1 MDKEQLSMG
10 KKYYTITYGCQM
22 NESDTER
29 INGQLE
35 ELGYR
40 PAEEME
46 DADIVIMNTCSV
58 RQNAEEK
65 VYGKIGEIKKLKDKN
80 PDMLLGIAGCMAQE
94 NKGKLIVALEGAWQ
108 PWSFHDES
116 DTLVGYD
123 VEVSRAIA
131 EKLGVEPEYVESDWD
146 SLFAG
151 LDAGRYDIVCNGV
164 EVTDERAKTYD
175 FTEPYGYIHTAL
187 AVRKDNDE
195 ITSFEDLK
203 GKTTANSLASTYMEL
218 AESYGATVQ
227 GIDTLE
233 ETIQLLTAGRID
245 ATLNADVSFYDYLN
259 VHPDADFKLVAQT
272 EDASHVA
279 IPLRKGDA
287 SATLLDAINTAIEEL
302 RADGTLKELSEKYFG
317 QDISAEN

>member
-1 MDKEQLSMG
+1 MKRRTFISLMSVMAAAGVLTLSGCSNSSGSTAASGTAASVAPAAGDQLSN
-10 KKYYTITYGCQM
+10 IQ
-22 NESDTER
+22 S
-29 INGQLE
+29 
-35 ELGYR
+35 
-40 PAEEME
+40 
-46 DADIVIMNTCSV
+46 S
-58 RQNAEEK
+58 
-65 VYGKIGEIKKLKDKN
+65 
-80 PDMLLGIAGCMAQE
+80 
-94 NKGKLIVALEGAWQ
+94 GKLIVALEGAWQ
-108 PWSFHDES
+108 PWSYHDES

-151 LDAGRYDIVCNGV
+151 LDAGRFDMVCNGV
-164 EVTDERAKTYD
+164 EVTDERALTYD
-175 FTEPYGYIHTAL
+175 FTTPYGYIHTAL

-195 ITSFEDLK
+195 IKTFEDLK

-233 ETIQLLTAGRID
+233 ETIQLLAAGRID

-259 VHPDADFKLVAQT
+259 VHPDADFKIVAQT

-279 IPLRKGDA
+279 IPLRKGDN
-287 SATLLDAINTAIEEL
+287 SATLLEAVNNAIDEL

>member
-1 MDKEQLSMG
+1 MKRRTFISMMSVMAAAGVLTLSGCSNSSTSTAASAGASSAADSAADQLAAIHAS
-10 KKYYTITYGCQM
+10 
-22 NESDTER
+22 
-29 INGQLE
+29 
-35 ELGYR
+35 
-40 PAEEME
+40 
-46 DADIVIMNTCSV
+46 
-58 RQNAEEK
+58 
-65 VYGKIGEIKKLKDKN
+65 
-80 PDMLLGIAGCMAQE
+80 
-94 NKGKLIVALEGAWQ
+94 GKLIVALEGAWQ
-108 PWSFHDES
+108 PWSYHDES

-151 LDAGRYDIVCNGV
+151 LDAGRFDMVCNGV
-164 EVTDERAKTYD
+164 EVTDERALTYD
-175 FTEPYGYIHTAL
+175 FTTPYGYIHTAL

-195 ITSFEDLK
+195 IKTFEDLK

-233 ETIQLLTAGRID
+233 ETIQLLAAGRID

-259 VHPDADFKLVAQT
+259 VHPDADFKIVAQT

-279 IPLRKGDA
+279 IPLRKGDN
-287 SATLLDAINTAIEEL
+287 SATLLEAVNNAIDEL
-302 RADGTLKELSEKYFG
+302 RADGTLKELGEKYFG
-317 QDISAEN
+317 QDISSEN

>member
-1 MDKEQLSMG
+1 MKRRTFISMMSVMAAAGVLTLSGCSNSSTSTAASAGASSAAGSAADQLTAIQAS
-10 KKYYTITYGCQM
+10 
-22 NESDTER
+22 
-29 INGQLE
+29 
-35 ELGYR
+35 
-40 PAEEME
+40 
-46 DADIVIMNTCSV
+46 
-58 RQNAEEK
+58 
-65 VYGKIGEIKKLKDKN
+65 
-80 PDMLLGIAGCMAQE
+80 
-94 NKGKLIVALEGAWQ
+94 GKLIVALEGAWQ
-108 PWSFHDES
+108 PWSYHDES

-151 LDAGRYDIVCNGV
+151 LDAGRFDMVCNGM
-164 EVTDERAKTYD
+164 EVTDERALTYD
-175 FTEPYGYIHTAL
+175 FTTPYGYIHTAL

-195 ITSFEDLK
+195 IKAFEDLK

-218 AESYGATVQ
+218 AESYGANVQ

-233 ETIQLLTAGRID
+233 ETIQLLAAGRID

-259 VHPDADFKLVAQT
+259 VHPDADFKIVAQT

-279 IPLRKGDA
+279 IPLRKGDN
-287 SATLLDAINTAIEEL
+287 SATLLEAVNNAIDEL

-317 QDISAEN
+317 QDISSEN

>member
-1 MDKEQLSMG
+1 MKRRTFISLMSVMAAAGVLS
-10 KKYYTITYGCQM
+10 
-22 NESDTER
+22 
-29 INGQLE
+29 L
-35 ELGYR
+35 
-40 PAEEME
+40 
-46 DADIVIMNTCSV
+46 
-58 RQNAEEK
+58 
-65 VYGKIGEIKKLKDKN
+65 
-80 PDMLLGIAGCMAQE
+80 AGCSSNTSAPTASSTAASASAAAA
-94 NKGKLIVALEGAWQ
+94 NKLEAIQSNGKLVIALEGAWQ

-151 LDAGRYDIVCNGV
+151 LDAGRYDLVCNGV
-164 EVTDERAKTYD
+164 EVTEERAKTYN
-175 FTEPYGYIHTAL
+175 FTTPYGYIHTAL
-187 AVRKDNDE
+187 AVRKDNED
-195 ITSFEDLK
+195 IKSFEDLA

-245 ATLNADVSFYDYLN
+245 ATLNANVSFYDYLN

-279 IPLRKGDA
+279 IPIVKSED
-287 SATLLDAINTAIEEL
+287 SSFLDALNSAIDEL
-302 RADGTLKELSEKYFG
+302 RANGTLKELGEKYFG
-317 QDISAEN
+317 QDISSEN

>member
-1 MDKEQLSMG
+1 MKRRTFISMMSVMAAAGVLTLSGCSNSSTSTAASAGASSAAGSSADQLAAIQAS
-10 KKYYTITYGCQM
+10 
-22 NESDTER
+22 
-29 INGQLE
+29 
-35 ELGYR
+35 
-40 PAEEME
+40 
-46 DADIVIMNTCSV
+46 
-58 RQNAEEK
+58 
-65 VYGKIGEIKKLKDKN
+65 
-80 PDMLLGIAGCMAQE
+80 
-94 NKGKLIVALEGAWQ
+94 GKLIVALEGAWQ
-108 PWSFHDES
+108 PWSYHDES

-151 LDAGRYDIVCNGV
+151 LDAGRFDMVCNGV
-164 EVTDERAKTYD
+164 EVTDERALTYD
-175 FTEPYGYIHTAL
+175 FTTPYGYIHTAL

-195 ITSFEDLK
+195 IKTFEDLK
-203 GKTTANSLASTYMEL
+203 GKTTANSLASTYMEM

-233 ETIQLLTAGRID
+233 ETIQLLAAGRID

-259 VHPDADFKLVAQT
+259 VHPDADFKIVAQT

-279 IPLRKGDA
+279 IPLRKGDN
-287 SATLLDAINTAIEEL
+287 SATLLEAVNNAIDEL

-317 QDISAEN
+317 QDISSEN

>member
-1 MDKEQLSMG
+1 MKRRTFISMMSVMAAAGVLTLSGCSNSSTSTAASAGTSSAAGSAADQLAAIQAS
-10 KKYYTITYGCQM
+10 
-22 NESDTER
+22 
-29 INGQLE
+29 
-35 ELGYR
+35 
-40 PAEEME
+40 
-46 DADIVIMNTCSV
+46 
-58 RQNAEEK
+58 
-65 VYGKIGEIKKLKDKN
+65 
-80 PDMLLGIAGCMAQE
+80 
-94 NKGKLIVALEGAWQ
+94 GKLIVALEGAWQ
-108 PWSFHDES
+108 PWSYHDES

-151 LDAGRYDIVCNGV
+151 LDAGRFDMVCNGV
-164 EVTDERAKTYD
+164 EVTDERALTYD
-175 FTEPYGYIHTAL
+175 FTTPYGYIHTAL

-195 ITSFEDLK
+195 IKTFEDLN

-218 AESYGATVQ
+218 AESYGANVQ

-233 ETIQLLTAGRID
+233 ETIQLLAAGRID

-259 VHPDADFKLVAQT
+259 VHPDANFKIVAQT

-279 IPLRKGDA
+279 IPLRKSDN
-287 SATLLDAINTAIEEL
+287 SATLLEAVNNAIDEL

-317 QDISAEN
+317 QDISSEN

>member
-1 MDKEQLSMG
+1 MKRRTFISLM
-10 KKYYTITYGCQM
+10 
-22 NESDTER
+22 
-29 INGQLE
+29 
-35 ELGYR
+35 
-40 PAEEME
+40 
-46 DADIVIMNTCSV
+46 SV
-58 RQNAEEK
+58 MAAAG
-65 VYGKIGEIKKLKDKN
+65 VLT
-80 PDMLLGIAGCMAQE
+80 LAGCSSNSGSSAAASGAASSAASTGAADQLAAIQT
-94 NKGKLIVALEGAWQ
+94 NGKLVVALEGAWQ
-108 PWSFHDES
+108 LWSYHDES

-151 LDAGRYDIVCNGV
+151 LDAGRFDIVCNGV

-175 FTEPYGYIHTAL
+175 FTTPYGYIHTAL
-187 AVRKDNDE
+187 AVRKDNED
-195 ITSFEDLK
+195 IKSFEDLK

-279 IPLRKGDA
+279 IPVRKGDDSA
-287 SATLLDAINTAIEEL
+287 SLLEAINTAIEEL
-302 RADGTLKELSEKYFG
+302 RADGTLKALGEKYFG
-317 QDISAEN
+317 QDISSEN

>member
-1 MDKEQLSMG
+1 MKRRTFISLMSVMAAAGVLTLSGCSNSSGSTAASGTAASVAPAAGDQLSN
-10 KKYYTITYGCQM
+10 IQ
-22 NESDTER
+22 S
-29 INGQLE
+29 
-35 ELGYR
+35 
-40 PAEEME
+40 
-46 DADIVIMNTCSV
+46 S
-58 RQNAEEK
+58 
-65 VYGKIGEIKKLKDKN
+65 
-80 PDMLLGIAGCMAQE
+80 
-94 NKGKLIVALEGAWQ
+94 GKLIVALEGAWQ

-116 DTLVGYD
+116 DALVGYD

-164 EVTDERAKTYD
+164 EVTDERAKTYG

-187 AVRKDNDE
+187 AVRQDNED

-279 IPLRKGDA
+279 IPLRKADA

>member
-1 MDKEQLSMG
+1 MKRRTFISLM
-10 KKYYTITYGCQM
+10 
-22 NESDTER
+22 
-29 INGQLE
+29 
-35 ELGYR
+35 
-40 PAEEME
+40 
-46 DADIVIMNTCSV
+46 SV
-58 RQNAEEK
+58 MAAAG
-65 VYGKIGEIKKLKDKN
+65 VLT
-80 PDMLLGIAGCMAQE
+80 LAGCSSNSGSSSAAAGTASSTAGPAKLDQLGTIKY
-94 NKGKLIVALEGAWQ
+94 NGKLFVALEGAWQ
-108 PWSFHDES
+108 PWSYHDES

-151 LDAGRYDIVCNGV
+151 LDAGRIDLVCNGV
-164 EVTDERAKTYD
+164 EVTDERSKTYD
-175 FTEPYGYIHTAL
+175 FTTPYGYIHTAL
-187 AVRKDNDE
+187 AVRKDNED
-195 ITSFEDLK
+195 IKSFEDLN

-259 VHPDADFKLVAQT
+259 VHPDADFKIVAQT

-279 IPLRKGDA
+279 IPLRKGDDSA
-287 SATLLDAINTAIEEL
+287 SLLEAINTAIDEL

-317 QDISAEN
+317 QDISSEN

>member
-1 MDKEQLSMG
+1 MKRRTFISLMGVMAAAGVLSL
-10 KKYYTITYGCQM
+10 TGC
-22 NESDTER
+22 SSKDTASSTA
-29 INGQLE
+29 G
-35 ELGYR
+35 
-40 PAEEME
+40 PAPL
-46 DADIVIMNTCSV
+46 N
-58 RQNAEEK
+58 
-65 VYGKIGEIKKLKDKN
+65 KLDSIQKS
-80 PDMLLGIAGCMAQE
+80 
-94 NKGKLIVALEGAWQ
+94 GKLVVALEGAWQ
-108 PWSFHDES
+108 PWSYHDSS

-151 LDAGRYDIVCNGV
+151 LDAGRYDMVCNGV
-164 EVTDERAKTYD
+164 EVTEERAKTYA
-175 FTEPYGYIHTAL
+175 FTTPYGYIHTAL
-187 AVRKDNDE
+187 AVRKDNED
-195 ITSFEDLK
+195 IHSFEDLK

-272 EDASHVA
+272 AEASHVA
-279 IPLRKGDA
+279 IPVLKSEDTA
-287 SATLLDAINTAIEEL
+287 YLDALNTAIEEL
-302 RADGTLKELSEKYFG
+302 RADGTLKTLSEKYFG
-317 QDISAEN
+317 QDISSEN

>member
-1 MDKEQLSMG
+1 MKRRTFISLM
-10 KKYYTITYGCQM
+10 
-22 NESDTER
+22 
-29 INGQLE
+29 
-35 ELGYR
+35 
-40 PAEEME
+40 
-46 DADIVIMNTCSV
+46 SV
-58 RQNAEEK
+58 MAAAG
-65 VYGKIGEIKKLKDKN
+65 VLT
-80 PDMLLGIAGCMAQE
+80 LAGCSSNSGSSAAASGAASSAASTGAADQLAAIQT
-94 NKGKLIVALEGAWQ
+94 NGKLVVALEGAWQ
-108 PWSFHDES
+108 PWSYHDES

-123 VEVSRAIA
+123 VEVSRAFA

-151 LDAGRYDIVCNGV
+151 LDAGRFDIVCNGV

-175 FTEPYGYIHTAL
+175 FTTPYGYIHTAL
-187 AVRKDNDE
+187 AVRKDNED
-195 ITSFEDLK
+195 IKSFEDLK

-279 IPLRKGDA
+279 IPVRKGDDSA
-287 SATLLDAINTAIEEL
+287 SLLEAINTAIEEL
-302 RADGTLKELSEKYFG
+302 RADGTLKALGEKYFG
-317 QDISAEN
+317 QDISSED

>member
-1 MDKEQLSMG
+1 MKRRTFISLMSVMAAAGVLTLSGCSSSNNGASSAASGSAASTGAADQLANIQS
-10 KKYYTITYGCQM
+10 
-22 NESDTER
+22 S
-29 INGQLE
+29 
-35 ELGYR
+35 
-40 PAEEME
+40 
-46 DADIVIMNTCSV
+46 
-58 RQNAEEK
+58 
-65 VYGKIGEIKKLKDKN
+65 
-80 PDMLLGIAGCMAQE
+80 
-94 NKGKLIVALEGAWQ
+94 GKLVVALEGAWQ
-108 PWSFHDES
+108 PWSYHDES

-151 LDAGRYDIVCNGV
+151 LDAGRFDIVCNGV
-164 EVTDERAKTYD
+164 EVTDERAKTYN
-175 FTEPYGYIHTAL
+175 FTTPYGYIHTAL
-187 AVRKDNDE
+187 AVRKDNED
-195 ITSFEDLK
+195 IKSFEDLK

-279 IPLRKGDA
+279 IPVRKGDDSA
-287 SATLLDAINTAIEEL
+287 SLLEAINTAIEEL
-302 RADGTLKELSEKYFG
+302 RADGTLKALGEKYFG
-317 QDISAEN
+317 QDISSED

>member
-1 MDKEQLSMG
+1 MKRRTFISMMSVMAAAGVLTLSGCSNSSTSTAASSGASSAAGSTADQLA
-10 KKYYTITYGCQM
+10 TIQA
-22 NESDTER
+22 S
-29 INGQLE
+29 
-35 ELGYR
+35 
-40 PAEEME
+40 
-46 DADIVIMNTCSV
+46 
-58 RQNAEEK
+58 
-65 VYGKIGEIKKLKDKN
+65 
-80 PDMLLGIAGCMAQE
+80 
-94 NKGKLIVALEGAWQ
+94 GKLIVALEGAWQ
-108 PWSFHDES
+108 PWSYHDES

-151 LDAGRYDIVCNGV
+151 LDAGRFDMVCNGV
-164 EVTDERAKTYD
+164 EVTDERALTYD
-175 FTEPYGYIHTAL
+175 FTTPYGYIHTAL

-195 ITSFEDLK
+195 IKTFEDLK

-233 ETIQLLTAGRID
+233 ETIQLLAAGRID

-259 VHPDADFKLVAQT
+259 VHPDADFKIVAQT

-279 IPLRKGDA
+279 IPLRKGDN
-287 SATLLDAINTAIEEL
+287 SATLLEAVNNAIDEL

-317 QDISAEN
+317 QDISSEN

>member
-1 MDKEQLSMG
+1 MRRRTFISMMGVMAAAGVLTLAGCSSNSSSAASSAAGSAVSGSASSAAAADDQLSA
-10 KKYYTITYGCQM
+10 I
-22 NESDTER
+22 
-29 INGQLE
+29 
-35 ELGYR
+35 
-40 PAEEME
+40 
-46 DADIVIMNTCSV
+46 
-58 RQNAEEK
+58 QNR
-65 VYGKIGEIKKLKDKN
+65 GT
-80 PDMLLGIAGCMAQE
+80 
-94 NKGKLIVALEGAWQ
+94 LIVALEGAWQ
-108 PWSFHDES
+108 PWSFHDAS

-131 EKLGVEPEYVESDWD
+131 EKLGVEPDYVESDWD

-151 LDAGRYDIVCNGV
+151 LDAGRYDLVCNGV
-164 EVTDERAKTYD
+164 EVTEERAKTYD
-175 FTEPYGYIHTAL
+175 FTTPYGYIHTAL
-187 AVRKDNDE
+187 AVKKDNDT

-259 VHPDADFKLVAQT
+259 VHPDADFKIVAQT
-272 EDASHVA
+272 EEASHVA

-287 SATLLDAINTAIEEL
+287 SATLLEAINNAIDEL

-317 QDISAEN
+317 QDISSEN

>member
-1 MDKEQLSMG
+1 MKRRTFISMMSVMAAAGILTLSGCSNSSTTSTAASSGASSAAGSSADQLAAIQAS
-10 KKYYTITYGCQM
+10 
-22 NESDTER
+22 
-29 INGQLE
+29 
-35 ELGYR
+35 
-40 PAEEME
+40 
-46 DADIVIMNTCSV
+46 
-58 RQNAEEK
+58 
-65 VYGKIGEIKKLKDKN
+65 
-80 PDMLLGIAGCMAQE
+80 
-94 NKGKLIVALEGAWQ
+94 GKLIVALEGAWQ
-108 PWSFHDES
+108 PWSYHDES

-151 LDAGRYDIVCNGV
+151 LDAGRFDMVCNGV
-164 EVTDERAKTYD
+164 EVTDERALTYD
-175 FTEPYGYIHTAL
+175 FTTPYGYIHTAL

-195 ITSFEDLK
+195 IKTFEDLK

-259 VHPDADFKLVAQT
+259 VHPDADFKIVAQT

-279 IPLRKGDA
+279 IPLRKGDN
-287 SATLLDAINTAIEEL
+287 SATLLEAVNNAIDEL

-317 QDISAEN
+317 QDSSSDN

>member
-1 MDKEQLSMG
+1 MKRRTFISMMSVMAAAGVLTLSGCSNSSTSTAASAGASSAAGSAADQLAAIQAS
-10 KKYYTITYGCQM
+10 
-22 NESDTER
+22 
-29 INGQLE
+29 
-35 ELGYR
+35 
-40 PAEEME
+40 
-46 DADIVIMNTCSV
+46 
-58 RQNAEEK
+58 
-65 VYGKIGEIKKLKDKN
+65 
-80 PDMLLGIAGCMAQE
+80 
-94 NKGKLIVALEGAWQ
+94 GKLIVALEGAWQ
-108 PWSFHDES
+108 PWSYHDES

-151 LDAGRYDIVCNGV
+151 LDAGRFDMVCNGV
-164 EVTDERAKTYD
+164 EVTDERALTYD
-175 FTEPYGYIHTAL
+175 FTTPYGYIHTAL

-195 ITSFEDLK
+195 IKTFEDLK

-233 ETIQLLTAGRID
+233 ETIQLLAAGRID

-259 VHPDADFKLVAQT
+259 VHPDADFKIVAQT
-272 EDASHVA
+272 KDASHVA
-279 IPLRKGDA
+279 IPLRKSDN
-287 SATLLDAINTAIEEL
+287 SATLLEAVNNAIDEL

-317 QDISAEN
+317 QDISSEN

>member
-1 MDKEQLSMG
+1 MKRRTFISLMSVMAAAGVLTLSGCSNSSSSIAASGTAASVAPAASDQLSS
-10 KKYYTITYGCQM
+10 IQ
-22 NESDTER
+22 S
-29 INGQLE
+29 
-35 ELGYR
+35 
-40 PAEEME
+40 
-46 DADIVIMNTCSV
+46 S
-58 RQNAEEK
+58 
-65 VYGKIGEIKKLKDKN
+65 
-80 PDMLLGIAGCMAQE
+80 
-94 NKGKLIVALEGAWQ
+94 GKLIVALEGAWQ

-175 FTEPYGYIHTAL
+175 FTEPYGYIRTAL
-187 AVRKDNDE
+187 AVRKDNED

-287 SATLLDAINTAIEEL
+287 SATLLEAINTAIEEL
-302 RADGTLKELSEKYFG
+302 RADGTLKELGEKYFG

>member
-1 MDKEQLSMG
+1 MKRRTFISMMSVMAAAGVLTLSGCSNSSTSTAASSGASSAADSAADQLAAIQAS
-10 KKYYTITYGCQM
+10 
-22 NESDTER
+22 
-29 INGQLE
+29 
-35 ELGYR
+35 
-40 PAEEME
+40 
-46 DADIVIMNTCSV
+46 
-58 RQNAEEK
+58 
-65 VYGKIGEIKKLKDKN
+65 
-80 PDMLLGIAGCMAQE
+80 
-94 NKGKLIVALEGAWQ
+94 GKLIVALEGAWQ
-108 PWSFHDES
+108 PWSYHDES

-151 LDAGRYDIVCNGV
+151 LDAGRFDMVCNGV
-164 EVTDERAKTYD
+164 EVTDERALTYD
-175 FTEPYGYIHTAL
+175 FTTPYGYIHTAL
-187 AVRKDNDE
+187 SVRKDNDE
-195 ITSFEDLK
+195 IKTFEDLK

-233 ETIQLLTAGRID
+233 ETIQLLAAGRID

-259 VHPDADFKLVAQT
+259 VHPDANFKIVAQT

-279 IPLRKGDA
+279 IPLRKGDN
-287 SATLLDAINTAIEEL
+287 SVTLLEAVNNAIDEL

-317 QDISAEN
+317 QDISSEN

>member
-1 MDKEQLSMG
+1 MKRRTFISMMSVMAAAGVLTLSGCSSSSTSTAASAGASSAAGSAADQLAAIQAS
-10 KKYYTITYGCQM
+10 
-22 NESDTER
+22 
-29 INGQLE
+29 
-35 ELGYR
+35 
-40 PAEEME
+40 
-46 DADIVIMNTCSV
+46 
-58 RQNAEEK
+58 
-65 VYGKIGEIKKLKDKN
+65 
-80 PDMLLGIAGCMAQE
+80 
-94 NKGKLIVALEGAWQ
+94 GKLIVALEGAWQ
-108 PWSFHDES
+108 PWSYHDES

-151 LDAGRYDIVCNGV
+151 LDAGRFDMVCNGV
-164 EVTDERAKTYD
+164 EVTDERALTYD
-175 FTEPYGYIHTAL
+175 FTTPYGYIHTAL
-187 AVRKDNDE
+187 AVRKDNNE
-195 ITSFEDLK
+195 IKTFEDLK

-272 EDASHVA
+272 AEASHVA
-279 IPLRKGDA
+279 IPVLKSEDTA
-287 SATLLDAINTAIEEL
+287 YLDALNTAIDEL

-317 QDISAEN
+317 QDISSEN

>member
-1 MDKEQLSMG
+1 MKRRTFISMMSVMAAAGVLTLSGCSNSSTSTAASAGASSAANSSADQLAAIQAS
-10 KKYYTITYGCQM
+10 
-22 NESDTER
+22 
-29 INGQLE
+29 
-35 ELGYR
+35 
-40 PAEEME
+40 
-46 DADIVIMNTCSV
+46 
-58 RQNAEEK
+58 
-65 VYGKIGEIKKLKDKN
+65 
-80 PDMLLGIAGCMAQE
+80 
-94 NKGKLIVALEGAWQ
+94 GKLIVALEGAWQ
-108 PWSFHDES
+108 PWSYHDES

-151 LDAGRYDIVCNGV
+151 LDAGRFDMVCNGV
-164 EVTDERAKTYD
+164 EVTDERALTYA
-175 FTEPYGYIHTAL
+175 FTTPYGYIHTAL

-195 ITSFEDLK
+195 IKTFEDLK

-233 ETIQLLTAGRID
+233 ETIQLLAAGRID

-259 VHPDADFKLVAQT
+259 VHPDADFKIVAQT

-279 IPLRKGDA
+279 IPLRKGDN
-287 SATLLDAINTAIEEL
+287 SATLLEAVNNAIDEL
-302 RADGTLKELSEKYFG
+302 HADGTLKELGEKYFG
-317 QDISAEN
+317 QDISSEN

>member
-1 MDKEQLSMG
+1 MKRRTFISLM
-10 KKYYTITYGCQM
+10 
-22 NESDTER
+22 
-29 INGQLE
+29 
-35 ELGYR
+35 
-40 PAEEME
+40 
-46 DADIVIMNTCSV
+46 SV
-58 RQNAEEK
+58 MAAAG
-65 VYGKIGEIKKLKDKN
+65 VLT
-80 PDMLLGIAGCMAQE
+80 LAGCSSKSGSSAAASGAASSAASTGAADQLAAIQT
-94 NKGKLIVALEGAWQ
+94 NGKLVVALEGAWQ
-108 PWSFHDES
+108 PWSYHDES

-151 LDAGRYDIVCNGV
+151 LDAGRFDIVCNGV

-175 FTEPYGYIHTAL
+175 FTTPYGYIHTAL
-187 AVRKDNDE
+187 AVRKDNED
-195 ITSFEDLK
+195 IKSFEDLK

-279 IPLRKGDA
+279 IPVRKGNDSA
-287 SATLLDAINTAIEEL
+287 SLLEAINTAIDEL
-302 RADGTLKELSEKYFG
+302 RADGTLKALGEKYFG
-317 QDISAEN
+317 QDISSEN

>member
-1 MDKEQLSMG
+1 MKRRTFISMMSVMAAAGVLTLSGCSNSSTSTAASAGASSAAGSAADQLAAIQAS
-10 KKYYTITYGCQM
+10 
-22 NESDTER
+22 
-29 INGQLE
+29 
-35 ELGYR
+35 
-40 PAEEME
+40 
-46 DADIVIMNTCSV
+46 
-58 RQNAEEK
+58 
-65 VYGKIGEIKKLKDKN
+65 
-80 PDMLLGIAGCMAQE
+80 
-94 NKGKLIVALEGAWQ
+94 GKLIVALEGAWQ
-108 PWSFHDES
+108 PWSYHDES

-151 LDAGRYDIVCNGV
+151 LDAGRFDMVCNGV
-164 EVTDERAKTYD
+164 EVTDERALTYD
-175 FTEPYGYIHTAL
+175 FTTPYGYIHTAL

-195 ITSFEDLK
+195 IKTFEDLK

-233 ETIQLLTAGRID
+233 ETIQLLAAGRID

-259 VHPDADFKLVAQT
+259 VHPNADFKIVAQT

-279 IPLRKGDA
+279 IPLRKGDN
-287 SATLLDAINTAIEEL
+287 SATLLEAVNNAIDEL
-302 RADGTLKELSEKYFG
+302 RADGTLKELGEKYFG
-317 QDISAEN
+317 QDISSEN

>member
-1 MDKEQLSMG
+1 MKRRTFISMLSVMAAAGVLTLSGCSNSSTTTAASSGASSAAGSSADQLAAIQVS
-10 KKYYTITYGCQM
+10 
-22 NESDTER
+22 
-29 INGQLE
+29 
-35 ELGYR
+35 
-40 PAEEME
+40 
-46 DADIVIMNTCSV
+46 
-58 RQNAEEK
+58 
-65 VYGKIGEIKKLKDKN
+65 
-80 PDMLLGIAGCMAQE
+80 
-94 NKGKLIVALEGAWQ
+94 GKLIVALEGAWQ
-108 PWSFHDES
+108 PWSYHDES

-151 LDAGRYDIVCNGV
+151 LDAGRFDMVCNGV
-164 EVTDERAKTYD
+164 EVTDERALTYD
-175 FTEPYGYIHTAL
+175 FTTPYGYIHTAL

-195 ITSFEDLK
+195 IKTFEDLK

-233 ETIQLLTAGRID
+233 ETIQLLAAGRID

-259 VHPDADFKLVAQT
+259 VHPDADFKIVAQT

-279 IPLRKGDA
+279 IPLRKGDN
-287 SATLLDAINTAIEEL
+287 SATLLEAVNNAIDEL
-302 RADGTLKELSEKYFG
+302 RADGTLKELGEKYFG
-317 QDISAEN
+317 QDISSEN

>member
-1 MDKEQLSMG
+1 MKRRTFISLM
-10 KKYYTITYGCQM
+10 
-22 NESDTER
+22 
-29 INGQLE
+29 
-35 ELGYR
+35 
-40 PAEEME
+40 
-46 DADIVIMNTCSV
+46 SV
-58 RQNAEEK
+58 MAAAG
-65 VYGKIGEIKKLKDKN
+65 VLT
-80 PDMLLGIAGCMAQE
+80 LAGCSSNSGSSSAASGTASSTAGPAKLDQLGTIKY
-94 NKGKLIVALEGAWQ
+94 KGKLVVALEGAWQ
-108 PWSFHDES
+108 PWSYHDES

-151 LDAGRYDIVCNGV
+151 LDAGRIDLVCNGV
-164 EVTDERAKTYD
+164 EVTDERSKTYD
-175 FTEPYGYIHTAL
+175 FTTPYGYIHTAL
-187 AVRKDNDE
+187 AVRKDNED
-195 ITSFEDLK
+195 IKSFEDLN

-259 VHPDADFKLVAQT
+259 VHPDADFKIVAKT

-279 IPLRKGDA
+279 IPLRKGDDSA
-287 SATLLDAINTAIEEL
+287 SLLEAINTAIDEL

-317 QDISAEN
+317 QDISSEN

>member
-1 MDKEQLSMG
+1 MKRRTFISMMSVMAAAGVLALSGCSNSSTSTAASAGASSAAGSAADQLAAIQTS
-10 KKYYTITYGCQM
+10 
-22 NESDTER
+22 
-29 INGQLE
+29 
-35 ELGYR
+35 
-40 PAEEME
+40 
-46 DADIVIMNTCSV
+46 
-58 RQNAEEK
+58 
-65 VYGKIGEIKKLKDKN
+65 
-80 PDMLLGIAGCMAQE
+80 
-94 NKGKLIVALEGAWQ
+94 GKLIVALEGAWQ
-108 PWSFHDES
+108 PWSYHDES

-151 LDAGRYDIVCNGV
+151 LDAGRFDMVCNGV
-164 EVTDERAKTYD
+164 EVTDERALTYD
-175 FTEPYGYIHTAL
+175 FTTPYGYIHTAL

-195 ITSFEDLK
+195 IKTFEDLK

-233 ETIQLLTAGRID
+233 ETIQLLSAGRID

-259 VHPDADFKLVAQT
+259 VHPDADFKIVAQT

-279 IPLRKGDA
+279 IPLRKSDN
-287 SATLLDAINTAIEEL
+287 SATLLEAVNNAIDEL

-317 QDISAEN
+317 QDISSEN

>member
-1 MDKEQLSMG
+1 MKRRTFISLM
-10 KKYYTITYGCQM
+10 
-22 NESDTER
+22 
-29 INGQLE
+29 
-35 ELGYR
+35 
-40 PAEEME
+40 
-46 DADIVIMNTCSV
+46 SV
-58 RQNAEEK
+58 MAAAGVLTR
-65 VYGKIGEIKKLKDKN
+65 
-80 PDMLLGIAGCMAQE
+80 AGCSSKSGSSAAASGAASSAASTGAADQLAAIQA
-94 NKGKLIVALEGAWQ
+94 NGKLVVALEGAWQ
-108 PWSFHDES
+108 PWSYHDES

-151 LDAGRYDIVCNGV
+151 LDAGRFDIVCNGV

-175 FTEPYGYIHTAL
+175 FTTPYGYIHTAL
-187 AVRKDNDE
+187 AVRKDNED
-195 ITSFEDLK
+195 IKSFEDLK

-245 ATLNADVSFYDYLN
+245 ATLNADVSFYDDLN

-279 IPLRKGDA
+279 IPVRKGDDSA
-287 SATLLDAINTAIEEL
+287 SLLEAINTAIEEL
-302 RADGTLKELSEKYFG
+302 HADGTLKALGEKYFG
-317 QDISAEN
+317 QDISSED

>member
-1 MDKEQLSMG
+1 MKRRTFISLM
-10 KKYYTITYGCQM
+10 
-22 NESDTER
+22 
-29 INGQLE
+29 
-35 ELGYR
+35 
-40 PAEEME
+40 
-46 DADIVIMNTCSV
+46 SV
-58 RQNAEEK
+58 MAAAG
-65 VYGKIGEIKKLKDKN
+65 VLT
-80 PDMLLGIAGCMAQE
+80 LAGCSSNSGSSAAASGAASSAASTGAADQLAAIQA
-94 NKGKLIVALEGAWQ
+94 NGKLVVALEGAWQ
-108 PWSFHDES
+108 PWSYHDES

-151 LDAGRYDIVCNGV
+151 LDAGRFDIVCNGV

-175 FTEPYGYIHTAL
+175 FTTPYGYIHTAL
-187 AVRKDNDE
+187 AVRKDNED
-195 ITSFEDLK
+195 IKSFEDLK

-259 VHPDADFKLVAQT
+259 VHPDADFKIVAQT

-279 IPLRKGDA
+279 IPLRKGDN
-287 SATLLDAINTAIEEL
+287 SATLLEAVNNAIDEL
-302 RADGTLKELSEKYFG
+302 RADGTLKELGEKYFG
-317 QDISAEN
+317 QDISSEN

>member
-1 MDKEQLSMG
+1 MKRRTFISLMSVMAAAGVLTLSGCSNSSGSTAASGTAASVAPAAGDQLSN
-10 KKYYTITYGCQM
+10 IQ
-22 NESDTER
+22 S
-29 INGQLE
+29 
-35 ELGYR
+35 
-40 PAEEME
+40 
-46 DADIVIMNTCSV
+46 S
-58 RQNAEEK
+58 
-65 VYGKIGEIKKLKDKN
+65 
-80 PDMLLGIAGCMAQE
+80 
-94 NKGKLIVALEGAWQ
+94 GKLIVALEGAWQ

-151 LDAGRYDIVCNGV
+151 LDAGRYDLVCNGV
-164 EVTDERAKTYD
+164 EVTEERAKTYN
-175 FTEPYGYIHTAL
+175 FTTPYGYIHTAL
-187 AVRKDNDE
+187 AVRKDNDD
-195 ITSFEDLK
+195 IKSFEDLA

-245 ATLNADVSFYDYLN
+245 ATLNANVSFYDYLN

-279 IPLRKGDA
+279 IPIVKSED
-287 SATLLDAINTAIEEL
+287 SSFLDALNSAIDEL

-317 QDISAEN
+317 QDISSEH